1 MRAHSFG
8 RRITTRL
15 QGVALAALL
24 IATSGCA
31 TLMDRASSQLGRQLS
46 AGILDHD
53 DPATVGAGL
62 PAYLLLLDG
71 LNHDGAPN
79 AARLCLA
86 ADLYGAYAGSFV
98 NEPVR
103 AKRLAARAFDYAKR
117 AACASDAAL
126 CGLDK
131 RKFEEVDALI
141 EQAGGKQIDVLACLG
156 GAWAG
161 YIQAHADDW
170 NAIAAIPK
178 ARRVME
184 KVVQINPSFHDGQPQ
199 LYLGV
204 MNSLLPPA
212 YGGKPELAQSYFEE
226 ALKRSGGHNQMVR
239 VLYARQYARLV
250 FDQALHDRLLD
261 EALSADPKSPGL
273 TLMNTLAREQALAL
287 KATSKDYFE

>member
-1 MRAHSFG
+1 MSRSYFP
-8 RRITTRL
+8 RSRLTRL
-15 QGVALAALL
+15 LL
-24 IATSGCA
+24 VPLLLWTSACS
-31 TLMDRASSQLGRQLS
+31 TLVDKASNRLGQQLS

-71 LNHDGAPN
+71 LNHDGKPN
-79 AARLCLA
+79 PDRLCLA

-98 NEPVR
+98 SEPVR
-103 AKRLAARAFDYAKR
+103 AKRLAARSLNYALR
-117 AACASDAAL
+117 AACASNPAWCEL
-126 CGLDK
+126 NQ
-131 RKFEEVDALI
+131 RKFEVVDAAVSGA
-141 EQAGGKQIDVLACLG
+141 QSADVPVLACLG

-184 KVVQINPSFHDGQPQ
+184 KVVELAPGYRDGQPQ

-212 YGGKPELAQSYFEE
+212 YGGKPELAQRYFEE
-226 ALKRSGGHNQMVR
+226 ALQRSGGRNQMVR

-250 FDQALHDRLLD
+250 FDQALHDRLLA
-261 EALSADPKSPGL
+261 EALSADPAAPGL
-273 TLMNTLAREQALAL
+273 TLINTLAREQALAL
-287 KATSKDYFE
+287 QASSKDYFE